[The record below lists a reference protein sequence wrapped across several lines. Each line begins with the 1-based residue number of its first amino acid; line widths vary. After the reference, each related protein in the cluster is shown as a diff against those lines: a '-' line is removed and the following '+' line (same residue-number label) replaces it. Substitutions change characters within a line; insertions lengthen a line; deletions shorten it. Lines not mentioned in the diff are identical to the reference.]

1 MTENQN
7 VLTNLSVEQTNIDI
21 LISSFSLNLTEF
33 EIARILYEIG
43 RDTYSCKC
51 FRPNM
56 WINKT
61 DSKIPVDIVKD
72 NLIHELKTT
81 VKNILSDYNNK
92 LPLKS
97 VEHKSISK
105 IIDKFSNDNYINR
118 VIKEATELFY
128 NN

>member
-7 VLTNLSVEQTNIDI
+7 VLTNLSEQTNIDV
-21 LISSFSLNLTEF
+21 LISSFSPNLTEF

-43 RDTYSCKC
+43 RDTYSCKY
-51 FRPNM
+51 FRPNI

-72 NLIHELKTT
+72 SLIHELKTT

-105 IIDKFSNDNYINR
+105 IIDKFSNDNYINAVVR
-118 VIKEATELFY
+118 EATELFY

>member
-7 VLTNLSVEQTNIDI
+7 VLTNPSVEQTNIDMMI
-21 LISSFSLNLTEF
+21 TSFSHNPTEF

-61 DSKIPVDIVKD
+61 DSKIPVDTVKD

-97 VEHKSISK
+97 AEHKSISK
-105 IIDKFSNDNYINR
+105 IIDKLSNDNYINR
-118 VIKEATELFY
+118 VIKEATEIFY

>member
-7 VLTNLSVEQTNIDI
+7 VLTNSTVEQTNIDL
-21 LISSFSLNLTEF
+21 LISSFSHNPTEF
-33 EIARILYEIG
+33 DIARILYEIR

-51 FRPNM
+51 FRPNI

-61 DSKIPVDIVKD
+61 DSKVPVDTVKD
-72 NLIHELKTT
+72 DLIHELKTT

-97 VEHKSISK
+97 VEHKSIRK
-105 IIDKFSNDNYINR
+105 IIDKFSNDNYINW

>member
-7 VLTNLSVEQTNIDI
+7 VITNLNEQTNIDV
-21 LISSFSLNLTEF
+21 LISSFSPNLTEF

-51 FRPNM
+51 YKPNT

-97 VEHKSISK
+97 AEHKSIGK
-105 IIDKFSNDNYINR
+105 IIDKFSNDNYINAVVR
-118 VIKEATELFY
+118 EATELFY

>member
-7 VLTNLSVEQTNIDI
+7 VLTNLNEQTNIDI
-21 LISSFSLNLTEF
+21 LISSFSPKPTEF

-51 FRPNM
+51 YKPNM

-61 DSKIPVDIVKD
+61 DSTIPIDTVKD
-72 NLIHELKTT
+72 SLIHELKTT

-92 LPLKS
+92 LSLKS